1 MPTPQSERA
10 VSAQYDESADIRRQ
24 PMARLLAD
32 MVPGAIVIRVSQ
44 REPSQTW
51 PSPYAR
57 AYDEHGRGMDINRAQ
72 GLIASRWIIRSYPG
86 VSWDEAHDFDLTTGV
101 LKPAAQAYAA
111 AGGVR

>member
-10 VSAQYDESADIRRQ
+10 VSAQYDESADVRRQ
-24 PMARLLAD
+24 RMARLLAD
-32 MVPGAIVIRVSQ
+32 MVPGATVIRVSQ

-57 AYDEHGRGMDINRAQ
+57 AYDEHGHRMETNRAQ
-72 GLIASRWIIRSYPG
+72 GLIAARWIMRSYPG
-86 VSWDEAHDFDLTTGV
+86 VSWDEAHDLDLTTGV
-101 LKPAAQAYAA
+101 LKPAAQAYAS